1 MGVYDEIE
9 HKTEADAEAEPDYG
23 LYFMIFM
30 IVFWPVSL
38 VLGLIDFYLITS
50 YDLRLV
56 NLVLGG
62 LIGWLGIVMYRRWEA
77 KRREATPE

>member
-1 MGVYDEIE
+1 MGIFEE
-9 HKTEADAEAEPDYG
+9 LERETEAKPEVDYG

-38 VLGLIDFYLITS
+38 VLGLIDFYLITD

-62 LIGWLGIVMYRRWEA
+62 LIGWLGVVVYRRRQE
-77 KRREATPE
+77 REQEQNEATS

>member
-1 MGVYDEIE
+1 MGIYDELE
-9 HKTEADAEAEPDYG
+9 QKTETEAEAEHDYG
-23 LYFMIFM
+23 LDFMIFM

-38 VLGLIDFYLITS
+38 VLGLIDFYLIES

-62 LIGWLGIVMYRRWEA
+62 LIGWLGVVQYRKWQEKQQSQA
-77 KRREATPE
+77 AP

>member
-1 MGVYDEIE
+1 MDPYE
-9 HKTEADAEAEPDYG
+9 HFQRTAEPEPKTDYG

-38 VLGLIDFYLITS
+38 VLGLIDFWLIKS

-62 LIGWLGIVMYRRWEA
+62 LAGWLGIVLYRRWQAQHEA
-77 KRREATPE
+77 AS

>member
-1 MGVYDEIE
+1 MNIWEEVGRERQ
-9 HKTEADAEAEPDYG
+9 AEPETDYG

-30 IVFWPVSL
+30 VVFWPVSL
-38 VLGLIDFYLITS
+38 VLGLIDFYWIQD

-62 LIGWLGIVMYRRWEA
+62 LIGWLGVVLYRRREER
-77 KRREATPE
+77 KREAAS

>member
-1 MGVYDEIE
+1 MLNYEEFERRV
-9 HKTEADAEAEPDYG
+9 DAGAETDYG

-38 VLGLIDFYLITS
+38 VLALIDFYFVPS

-62 LIGWLGIVMYRRWEA
+62 LAGWLGVVIYR
-77 KRREATPE
+77 KRAENQDEIASS

>member
-1 MGVYDEIE
+1 MDPYEQIPR
-9 HKTEADAEAEPDYG
+9 TAEPEPEADYG

-38 VLGLIDFYLITS
+38 ALGLIDFWLIRS

-62 LIGWLGIVMYRRWEA
+62 LAGWLGIVLYRRWQE
-77 KRREATPE
+77 RREVAS